1 MKKKILWSKDLGMR
15 RRSWLR
21 RCQMRPLVAILATTV
36 APGVCAEA
44 QPTTTRT
51 PVATVEGRRVAT
63 ELPPEV
69 KRLIDA
75 ARRLHEERGLIL
87 DRRAIYK
94 ALGAPPEAPR
104 TFKTTE
110 GSRSMAQELVFE
122 PQLVAPNWQAS
133 LNYSE
138 YPESASWS
146 VRVQVSYSHGPNCYP
161 SRLVEAYWGKPFVY
175 RPLGVHAFM
184 DELRRQQ
191 VGAPQTG
198 PHDGEPYNAGFFSAH
213 ANGANVS
220 FSLGPHGCL
229 FTISM
234 SNLFKLKEYSDE
246 NIYHE

>member
-15 RRSWLR
+15 RRCWLR
-21 RCQMRPLVAILATTV
+21 RCQMRPLVAIMATTV

-44 QPTTTRT
+44 PPTTTRT
-51 PVATVEGRRVAT
+51 PVATVEGRPVAT

-75 ARRLHEERGLIL
+75 ARRLHEEPGLIL
-87 DRRAIYK
+87 DREAIYK
-94 ALGAPPEAPR
+94 ALGARPEAPR
-104 TFKTTE
+104 TFRTTE
-110 GSRSMAQELVFE
+110 GSRSMVQELAFE
-122 PQLVAPNWQAS
+122 PQQSAPNWEGR
-133 LNYSE
+133 LRYSQD
-138 YPESASWS
+138 PKKAIWS
-146 VRVQVSYSHGPNCYP
+146 VKVEMGYEGRNCYP

-191 VGAPQTG
+191 VGVSPTG

-246 NIYHE
+246 NIHNK